1 MSYKVKDMW
10 KFIKSVTPYNRF
22 NLGDI
27 VFIDDD
33 KSIEIVT
40 GFNEDGDVITNFKGI
55 EPKTVGVVIG
65 YSENGDVITDL
76 GFVGATKYATI
87 YEIEKYRNNLIPHM
101 SGASYVKIYNTEN
114 YTTEYRVVNKETAF
128 EEFISICENKNI
140 PIIEHNNYIAGGRD
154 YGFLIVLFIN

>member
-27 VFIDDD
+27 VFI
-33 KSIEIVT
+33 
-40 GFNEDGDVITNFKGI
+40 

-65 YSENGDVITDL
+65 YTENGDVITDL
-76 GFVGATKYATI
+76 GFVGATKYANI

-101 SGASYVKIYNTEN
+101 SGASYVKISNTEN
-114 YTTEYRVVNKETAF
+114 YTTEYRVVDKETAF
-128 EEFISICENKNI
+128 EEFIYICEDKNI
-140 PIIEHNNYIAGGRD
+140 PISEHNNYIAGGKE